1 MMNQSANFFVK
12 PGAHERI
19 ETVVRLTPD
28 ERPALLGTVL
38 DNGQRPVEAAL
49 VTIYRSGGAE
59 SADQPVGSL
68 YTDPLG
74 RFAFGPLEPGHLYQ
88 VQVFKSSNRVRCL
101 ELAED

>member
-1 MMNQSANFFVK
+1 MNQFANFFLK

-38 DNGQRPVEAAL
+38 DSGQRPVEAAL
-49 VTIYRSGGAE
+49 VTLYRSGGADGT
-59 SADQPVGSL
+59 DQPVGSL
-68 YTDPLG
+68 YTDSLG
-74 RFAFGPLEPGHLYQ
+74 RFAFGPLESDRLYQ
-88 VQVFKSSNRVRCL
+88 VQVFKSSSRVRCL